1 MLGDDNKPK
10 KKKMQVLRTL
20 NQRQLKQAMDED
32 ASTNYEDEE
41 DIMQVSATKK
51 KKKIWKIIVTSRLD
65 MYRDKSFSCKCF
77 LTHTPTHTHTQQ
89 HTHTA

>member
-1 MLGDDNKPK
+1 MGSIGYHLRPCIENIFLPTLLTPQEMLGDDNKPK

-41 DIMQVSATKK
+41 DIMQVSATNFFFKFEK
-51 KKKIWKIIVTSRLD
+51 LLSRVD
-65 MYRDKSFSCKCF
+65 R
-77 LTHTPTHTHTQQ
+77 
-89 HTHTA
+89 